1 MWMGVPFITKAGD
14 RHCARVGMTLLKSV
28 GLDELIADSDE
39 AYVQKAVALVK
50 DRGKLTEIKR
60 TLRQRMLD
68 SPLCD
73 AEGFARKFE
82 AALRKMWQ
90 QWCEEKAG
98 K

>member
-1 MWMGVPFITKAGD
+1 LTSKSTTQPSNKEKTAEET
-14 RHCARVGMTLLKSV
+14 HLKFNNHW
-28 GLDELIADSDE
+28 DIP
-39 AYVQKAVALVK
+39 VK